1 MPKLVLIHG
10 RAQQNKDATVL
21 KQTWV
26 DALHQGMRDAKLDL
40 EIPDSD
46 IRFPYYGDAL
56 AGLIGADP
64 DNAAE
69 VWIKGP
75 LEEAGES
82 EAQSAF
88 TREVLSEILAARN
101 VTDDDIRSFCD
112 NPATEMGLLNWPWVL
127 ASLRALDSV
136 GVGSWAVKL
145 FTYDVF
151 AYLTHPGV
159 RDVIDT
165 GVRRLFDT
173 EPAVVVSHS
182 LGTVVAYDL
191 LRRDGT
197 ENKWSVPAFI
207 TLGSPL
213 SVKPVA
219 ERLTPI
225 KFPSCV
231 GKWFTARDPLDT
243 VALHPLSPPHFPDF
257 HVTTKDDVNNTSDN
271 HHGIVQYLLDPDV
284 AFWIYSAMTLTSP

>member
-1 MPKLVLIHG
+1 M
-10 RAQQNKDATVL
+10 
-21 KQTWV
+21 
-26 DALHQGMRDAKLDL
+26 
-40 EIPDSD
+40 
-46 IRFPYYGDAL
+46 
-56 AGLIGADP
+56 
-64 DNAAE
+64 
-69 VWIKGP
+69 
-75 LEEAGES
+75 
-82 EAQSAF
+82 
-88 TREVLSEILAARN
+88 LAAHN
-101 VTDDDIRSFCD
+101 ITDDDIRSFCD
-112 NPATEMGLLNWPWVL
+112 DPTMEKGFLNWPWVL
-127 ASLRALDSV
+127 ATLRALDSA
-136 GVGSWAVKL
+136 GGGSWAVKL

-197 ENKWSVPAFI
+197 ENKWSVPTFI

-213 SVKPVA
+213 SVNPIA
-219 ERLTPI
+219 HRLAPI

-243 VALHPLSPPHFPDF
+243 VALHPLVPPYFPDF
-257 HVTTKDDVNNTSDN
+257 QITAKDDVKNTSDN
-271 HHGIVQYLLDPDV
+271 HHGIVQYLSDPDV
-284 AFWIYSAMTLTSP
+284 ALWICDAMARVSP